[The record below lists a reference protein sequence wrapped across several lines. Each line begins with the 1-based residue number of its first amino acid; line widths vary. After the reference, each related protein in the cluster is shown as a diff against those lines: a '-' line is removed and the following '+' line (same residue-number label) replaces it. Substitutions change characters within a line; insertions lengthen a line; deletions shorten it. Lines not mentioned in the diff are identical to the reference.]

1 MTVWLVTLHE
11 DIHTQLPFKHL
22 TFFLFL
28 LKSVPHF
35 FFFFFVFSN
44 MQCND
49 FDLHHLYQFCDHFL
63 PAVCMYTLLLFHT
76 PIAENPV
83 LAKLSTRNVSFSIL
97 PLWQLL
103 GTTLPKKE

>member
-1 MTVWLVTLHE
+1 MR
-11 DIHTQLPFKHL
+11 DIHTQPPFKDL
-22 TFFLFL
+22 TFFPLFTEICPSL
-28 LKSVPHF
+28 

-49 FDLHHLYQFCDHFL
+49 FDLHHLYQFCDQFL
-63 PAVCMYTLLLFHT
+63 PAVCVYTLLLFHT

-97 PLWQLL
+97 PLWQI
-103 GTTLPKKE
+103 GRAHV